1 MYNGVCTFVCD
12 SDLFRKINIIYC
24 SSLHCFA
31 INCINQKKI
40 CIYFIILCNLQKKFK
55 SIKFFAFLI
64 IVLKII
70 IIIILI
76 IIIIISRNALYNTFG
91 FLDCKNTKTTKKYK
105 QTNIYVRNKQN

>member
-31 INCINQKKI
+31 INCINQKNI
-40 CIYFIILCNLQKKFK
+40 CIYFIILCDLQKKFK

-70 IIIILI
+70 L

-91 FLDCKNTKTTKKYK
+91 FLDCKNTKTTKKM
-105 QTNIYVRNKQN
+105 QTNKYLCT